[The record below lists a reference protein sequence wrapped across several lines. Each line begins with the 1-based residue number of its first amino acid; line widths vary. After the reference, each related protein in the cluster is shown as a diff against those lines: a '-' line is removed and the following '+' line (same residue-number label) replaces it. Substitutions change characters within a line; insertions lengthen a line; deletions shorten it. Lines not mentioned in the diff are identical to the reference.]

1 MARSAANVGPRAAAP
16 SAPGLYFRPM
26 RFRFLSLSLLLLAA
40 GCVPLG
46 TPITD
51 PSQPASRQG
60 QPTATRPTQPLRYFD
75 YEYDPAVRSV
85 QCYVPTAQ
93 PTDVLLPPI
102 VPITQEQPVVLE
114 FDVLTERAPRLT
126 AKLVHCDLNWAPS
139 QLTDMQFLSEI
150 NEFTLTNYQTSVN
163 TKVPYYH
170 YALQMPRVKLSGNY
184 LLVVQNQAGVPQL
197 SRRVLVYE
205 NQVVASIQ
213 QGILAG
219 GIDARYAYQQLN
231 FNINYSA
238 VDLVNPAAE
247 VKVVLRQN
255 FRWDN
260 AHYNL
265 RPTFVRDAEK
275 VLEYQ
280 YFNYEN
286 AFPGLSEYRYF
297 DTRSLQAN
305 GLGVA
310 QRDIRAN
317 PIQVALQPEA
327 TRNGQAYNAYVDAN
341 GQRVFENR
349 EYGNGAVNGDYAQVT
364 FTLNAPTPAPGPVY
378 IFGALSDWQLRDE
391 LRMRYDSVQQ
401 RYVGRA
407 LLKQGYYNYDYA
419 VAPKQAGAAPDEL
432 YFEGTHQETENQ
444 YDLLVYYRP
453 PGLRADLLIAYQSID
468 LNKR

>member
-1 MARSAANVGPRAAAP
+1 
-16 SAPGLYFRPM
+16 M
-26 RFRFLSLSLLLLAA
+26 RFRLLPYPLLLVAA

-46 TPITD
+46 TPITNPD
-51 PSQPASRQG
+51 LPASRQ
-60 QPTATRPTQPLRYFD
+60 AARPAEYYADRTLRYQD
-75 YEYDPAVRSV
+75 YIYDPSVRSV

-93 PTDVLLPPI
+93 VNDVLLPPI

-114 FDVLTERAPRLT
+114 FDVLTEQAPRLT

-205 NQVVASIQ
+205 NQVVASLQ

-219 GIDARYAYQQLN
+219 GLDARYAYQQLN

-238 VDLVNPAAE
+238 VELVNPAAE

-265 RPTFVRDAEK
+265 TPTFVRDAERR
-275 VLEYQ
+275 LEYQ
-280 YFNYEN
+280 YINYEN

-297 DTRSLQAN
+297 DARSLQAN

-310 QRDIRAN
+310 RLLRQGN
-317 PIQVALQPEA
+317 PTQVELLEET
-327 TRNGQAYNAYVDAN
+327 TRNGLAYNQYVDAN
-341 GQRVFENR
+341 GQRVFQNR
-349 EYGNGAVNGDYAQVT
+349 EFGNGAINGDYAQVT
-364 FTLNAPTPAPGPVY
+364 FNLKATQPAPGPVY
-378 IFGALSDWQLRDE
+378 VFGALSDWQLKDE
-391 LRMRYDSVQQ
+391 FRLAYDSVQQ
-401 RYVGRA
+401 RYTGRA
-407 LLKQGYYNYDYA
+407 LLKQGYYNYSYA
-419 VAPKQAGAAPDEL
+419 VAPRRAGTPPDEI

-453 PGLRADLLIAYQSID
+453 PGTRTDLLIAYQAID
-468 LNKR
+468 LNRR

>member
-1 MARSAANVGPRAAAP
+1 
-16 SAPGLYFRPM
+16 M
-26 RFRFLSLSLLLLAA
+26 RLRLLSYPCLLLAA

-51 PSQPASRQG
+51 PSQPASRQS
-60 QPTATRPTQPLRYFD
+60 QPVASRPAQALRYYD
-75 YEYDPAVRSV
+75 YIYDPAVRSV

-93 PTDVLLPPI
+93 VNDILNPPI
-102 VPITQEQPVVLE
+102 VPLSQEQPITLE
-114 FDVLTERAPRLT
+114 FDLLGNQAPRFT
-126 AKLVHCDLNWAPS
+126 AKLIHCDLNWQPS
-139 QLTDMQFLSEI
+139 QLIDTQFLNQI
-150 NEFTLTNYQTSVN
+150 NEFTLTDYQISVN

-170 YALQMPRVKLSGNY
+170 FRWQMPRVQLSGNY
-184 LLVVQNQAGVPQL
+184 LVVVQNQAGQPLL

-205 NQVVASIQ
+205 NQVIATLE
-213 QGILAG
+213 QGVLAG
-219 GIDARYAYQQLN
+219 GVDARYAYQQVN
-231 FNINYSA
+231 FRINYSA
-238 VDLVNPAAE
+238 VELVNPAVE
-247 VKVVLRQN
+247 VHAVLRQN

-265 RPTFVRDAEK
+265 RPTFVRDAER

-305 GLGVA
+305 GLGVGRLLR
-310 QRDIRAN
+310 QAN
-317 PIQVALQPEA
+317 PVQVDLVPEA
-327 TRNGQAYNAYVDAN
+327 SRGGLAYNAYVDAN
-341 GQRVFENR
+341 GQRVFDNR

-364 FTLNAPTPAPGPVY
+364 FTLNAPQPAASPVY
-378 IFGALSDWQLRDE
+378 IFGALSDWQLKDE

-401 RYVGRA
+401 RYVGQA

-419 VAPKQAGAAPDEL
+419 VPSKAAGAPADEIT
-432 YFEGTHQETENQ
+432 FEGTHQETENQ

-453 PGLRADLLIAYQSID
+453 PGTRTDLLIAYQSID

>member
-1 MARSAANVGPRAAAP
+1 MP
-16 SAPGLYFRPM
+16 FRLP
-26 RFRFLSLSLLLLAA
+26 SLSLLLLAA

-51 PSQPASRQG
+51 ASQPASRQG
-60 QPTATRPTQPLRYFD
+60 QPTAARPTQPLRYYD

-85 QCYVPTAQ
+85 QCYVPTTQ
-93 PTDVLLPPI
+93 PTDVLLPPV
-102 VPITQEQPVVLE
+102 VPLSQEQPIALE
-114 FDVLTERAPRLT
+114 FDLLGSQAPRLT
-126 AKLVHCDLNWAPS
+126 ARLVHCNLDWQPS
-139 QLTDMQFLSEI
+139 QLTDTQFLDII
-150 NEFTLTNYQTSVN
+150 NEQVLTNYAISVN

-170 YALQMPRVKLSGNY
+170 YGWQMPRVKLSGNY
-184 LLVVQNQAGVPQL
+184 LVVVQNGAGQPL
-197 SRRVLVYE
+197 LTRRLLVHE
-205 NQVVASIQ
+205 NQVVIGIE

-219 GIDARYAYQQLN
+219 GVDARYAYQQVN
-231 FNINYSA
+231 FRINYSGA
-238 VDLVNPAAE
+238 QLLNPSVE
-247 VKVVLRQN
+247 VHAVLRQN

-297 DTRSLQAN
+297 DIRSLQAN

-317 PIQVALQPEA
+317 PVQVALVPEA
-327 TRNGQAYNAYVDAN
+327 TRNGLAYNAYVDAN

-349 EYGNGAVNGDYAQVT
+349 EYGNGAINGDYAQVR

-391 LRMRYDSVQQ
+391 LRMRYDSAQQ
-401 RYVGRA
+401 RYVGQA
-407 LLKQGYYNYDYA
+407 LLKQGYYNYSYA
-419 VAPKQAGAAPDEL
+419 VAPRQAGTAPDEV